1 MSRLVANWL
10 VRTAA
15 ILVVS
20 YLGLGIHVSG
30 VITAVIAAVVLSL
43 VDLIIRPL
51 LIALT
56 LPVTVLTFGLF
67 IFVVNGVMLLIVSLF
82 VPGFSVLGLGGAM
95 IASVVI
101 GIVGTLLERLF
112 RLL

>member
-10 VRTAA
+10 VRAGA

-30 VITAVIAAVVLSL
+30 IVTAVIAAVVLSL

-51 LIALT
+51 LLALT

-67 IFVVNGVMLLIVSLF
+67 IFVINGIMLLIVSLF
-82 VPGFSVLGLGGAM
+82 VPGFAVLGLGGA
-95 IASVVI
+95 IVASIVI
-101 GIVGTLLERLF
+101 GIVGTLLERVF